1 MKKTPFRLYRL
12 FTVCCFICAVLPSQS
27 HAHRML
33 IDCIVEDGTVLA
45 DIFFPNGRPAKDV
58 KIEVYNSDEMLQTTG
73 RTDAE
78 GRFGFDAEDKTY
90 FRVVAI
96 GELGHKTEQEL
107 SLEETPSRPPEESA
121 EDSHVTSKVR
131 RRVPLPFREVF
142 AGFGYIFGVAGVLM
156 YFKAR
161 SDLKKAENK

>member
-1 MKKTPFRLYRL
+1 MKKTPSRLYLL
-12 FTVCCFICAVLPSQS
+12 FTICCFICAILPSQS

-33 IDCIVEDGTVLA
+33 IDCIAEDGTVLA

-58 KIEVYNSDEMLQTTG
+58 RVEVYNSDEILHTSG

-78 GRFGFDAEDKTY
+78 GRFSFDAKGKTY

-96 GELGHKTEQEL
+96 GELGHKAEQKL
-107 SLEETPSRPPEESA
+107 SLEETPSRPPGESA
-121 EDSHVTSKVR
+121 EDGHVDSKVR

-142 AGFGYIFGVAGVLM
+142 AGFGYIFGAAGVLM

-161 SDLKKAENK
+161 SDLKKAKNK